1 VRRPLLA
8 LAALATAACGGRVQ
22 TGITPVPAMR
32 AIARYADSVVAAPA
46 WRNAHW
52 GLLIVDPT
60 SGDTL
65 YRHNGQKL
73 FMPASN
79 QKIVTGSTAL
89 TQLGADYRYRTRFA
103 SAGAVTDGVLKS
115 DLVVFGRGDP
125 SWSDAMRGDY
135 RRAFLEMADSLAAHG
150 VKRIAGTLRK
160 GGDAFSDDQY
170 GFGWEFDDADEP
182 YGAGV
187 DELYTNEGFTKVRR
201 TNARGDSVTAEV
213 AIHDHVAFFFASL
226 REGLAARGIAVAG
239 STDIVAPATDADAP
253 NTLFTLVSP
262 PLREILKAVEKPSQN
277 QIAEILFKTL
287 ALEKTGVGTADS
299 GRRVVERQLAAWGA
313 AADGY
318 AVRDGSGLS
327 RHDYVSPETLVR
339 ILDTMRR
346 RQDFDVWYD
355 ALPIGGVDGTIANR
369 MKGTPAERNV
379 HAKTGTVDRARSLS
393 GYVTTADG
401 RMLIFSFLCNNF
413 TMRNADVEK
422 VQDTILAQLAATR
435 LGGR

>member
-1 VRRPLLA
+1 MRRPLLV
-8 LAALATAACGGRVQ
+8 LAVTSVIACGGRVS
-22 TGITPVPAMR
+22 TGIAPVPAMR
-32 AIARYADSVVAAPA
+32 EIARYADSAFAAPE

-52 GLLIVDPT
+52 GLVIVDPA

-65 YRHNGQKL
+65 FRHNGEKL

-79 QKIVTGSTAL
+79 MKILTGATAL
-89 TQLGADYRYRTRFA
+89 TQLGADFRFRTRVA
-103 SAGAVTDGVLKS
+103 TAGTISDGVLAG

-125 SWSDAMRGDY
+125 SFSDAMRGDF
-135 RRAFLEMADSLAAHG
+135 RKAFLEMADSLAAHG
-150 VKRIAGTLRK
+150 VRRIAGTLRK

-170 GFGWEFDDADEP
+170 GFGWEFDDADAP

-187 DELYTNEGFTKVRR
+187 DELYTNEGFTKIRR
-201 TNARGDSVTAEV
+201 LNARGDSVTAEV
-213 AIHDHVAFFFASL
+213 AIHDHVAYFFAAL
-226 REGLAARGIAVAG
+226 REGLAARGITIAG

-253 NTLFTLVSP
+253 VTLFTLVSP

-287 ALEKTGVGTADS
+287 GLERTGVGTADS

-313 AADGY
+313 APDGY

-339 ILDTMRR
+339 VLDAMRR
-346 RQDFDVWYD
+346 SPDFAVWYD
-355 ALPIGGVDGTIANR
+355 ALPIGGVDGTIASR

-379 HAKTGTVDRARSLS
+379 HAKTGTVDKARSLS

-401 RMLIFSFLCNNF
+401 RLLIFSFLCNNF
-413 TMRNADVEK
+413 TRRNADVEQ
-422 VQDTILAQLAATR
+422 VQDAILARLAAVR